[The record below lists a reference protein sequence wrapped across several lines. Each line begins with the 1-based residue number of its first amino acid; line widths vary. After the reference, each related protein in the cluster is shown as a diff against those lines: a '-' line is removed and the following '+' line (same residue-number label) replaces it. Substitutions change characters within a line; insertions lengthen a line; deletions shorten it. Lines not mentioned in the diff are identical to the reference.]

1 MSSTSVSTETS
12 VITTVAS
19 AAAAASQSEGTLLSN
34 SNTSLIKTLLASKVC
49 DPKLNVPSATI
60 KLSNNES
67 CTLYASS
74 QNCNSTVI
82 TEVSVLFH
90 LNQLNLNKKLNHYI
104 NIGSRS

>member
-1 MSSTSVSTETS
+1 M
-12 VITTVAS
+12 
-19 AAAAASQSEGTLLSN
+19 SQSEGTLLSN

-49 DPKLNVPSATI
+49 DPKVNVPSATI

-82 TEVSVLFH
+82 TEVSVFKCKPVER
-90 LNQLNLNKKLNHYI
+90 NLNKIIIILIENRKCYKKF
-104 NIGSRS
+104 

>member
-1 MSSTSVSTETS
+1 MQNTVSSTSVATETS
-12 VITTVAS
+12 VITT
-19 AAAAASQSEGTLLSN
+19 AASSTVSQPEGTLLSN

-67 CTLYASS
+67 CTLYAS

-82 TEVSVLFH
+82 TEVSLFSV
-90 LNQLNLNKKLNHYI
+90 NYKKI
-104 NIGSRS
+104 

>member
-1 MSSTSVSTETS
+1 MQCPVSSTSVSTETS

-19 AAAAASQSEGTLLSN
+19 AAISQSEGTILSN
-34 SNTSLIKTLLASKVC
+34 SNTSLIKTLLATKVC

-74 QNCNSTVI
+74 QNCNSSVI
-82 TEVSVLFH
+82 TEVSV
-90 LNQLNLNKKLNHYI
+90 KC
-104 NIGSRS
+104 

>member
-19 AAAAASQSEGTLLSN
+19 AAAAAAAAATATQSEGTMLSN

-82 TEVSVLFH
+82 TEVSVLF
-90 LNQLNLNKKLNHYI
+90 NL
-104 NIGSRS
+104 